1 MKSINALN
9 IDVTEKVKVTDEID
23 MTLYEFSRWT
33 SLIRGIDLIDSKAR
47 QLKVSL
53 DNDKSWIKPL
63 ALQKYV
69 DEETPS
75 VVAEVRVLLD
85 NEEV

>member
-1 MKSINALN
+1 MKAINALN
-9 IDVTEKVKVTDEID
+9 IDVTKKVKVTDDTD
-23 MTLYEFSRWT
+23 MTLYEFARWT

-47 QLKVSL
+47 QLKVNL
-53 DNDKSWIKPL
+53 ENDKSWIKPL
-63 ALQKYV
+63 ALQKYI

-85 NEEV
+85 NEES